1 MPEIALDF
9 RARDYVTDL
18 GTAVRSLRA
27 FVTIEIGSV
36 RPLCFLD
43 TGAPFSIV
51 SHSVAQR
58 IAWRLLG
65 NALFHQ
71 GKPAPLDWQRVPCDF
86 GETDLVV
93 LDPFGTSRTAAC
105 RLVGKFAKARH
116 PVLENYVLLG
126 MNFLLDNNLTL
137 TLHGT
142 PEMPQGLLSVP

>member
-1 MPEIALDF
+1 MPDIPLDF

-27 FVTIEIGSV
+27 FVTIEIGSL

-51 SHSVAQR
+51 SYSVARQIR
-58 IAWRLLG
+58 WKLLG
-65 NALFHQ
+65 SELFYER
-71 GKPAPLDWQRVPCDF
+71 KPVPLDWQGILCDF
-86 GETDLVV
+86 GETEIVFV
-93 LDPFGTSRTAAC
+93 APFENLRTAAC

-126 MNFLLDNNLTL
+126 MNFLPDNDIDLL
-137 TLHGT
+137 LRST
-142 PEMPQGLLSVP
+142 PEGLNGLLSVP